1 MTCKFSIEA
10 KIEVKESNIHSSK
23 RNRRSPMPSFHVIR
37 PLLAPFAVVSAV
49 ALLSHYPELV
59 SAQGQL
65 HTPPKSTNVFTN
77 VKGGVDFRRSSTIN
91 AARVREMR
99 ELLAVESKM
108 EGVPGTSAT
117 MATNAAKANKQAVGV
132 IPAIGQVRY
141 ANTVAAATHSLLNE
155 INEATTIV
163 DRKSV
168 KDFQE

>member
-1 MTCKFSIEA
+1 
-10 KIEVKESNIHSSK
+10 
-23 RNRRSPMPSFHVIR
+23 MPSFHVIR

-77 VKGGVDFRRSSTIN
+77 VKGGGDFRRSSAIN
-91 AARVREMR
+91 AARVREMQ

-108 EGVPGTSAT
+108 EGVLSTSAA
-117 MATNAAKANKQAVGV
+117 MASNAAKSNKQAVGGV
-132 IPAIGQVRY
+132 TPAIGQVRY
-141 ANTVAAATHSLLNE
+141 ANAVAAATHSLLNE
-155 INEATTIV
+155 IHEATTIV

>member
-1 MTCKFSIEA
+1 
-10 KIEVKESNIHSSK
+10 
-23 RNRRSPMPSFHVIR
+23 MPSFHVIR

-77 VKGGVDFRRSSTIN
+77 VKGGGDFRRSGSAIN
-91 AARVREMR
+91 ASRVREMQ

-108 EGVPGTSAT
+108 EGVLSTSAA
-117 MATNAAKANKQAVGV
+117 MASNAAKPNKQAVGGV
-132 IPAIGQVRY
+132 TPAIGQVRY

-155 INEATTIV
+155 IHEATTIV

>member
-1 MTCKFSIEA
+1 MQILDRSEDRSQRGASF
-10 KIEVKESNIHSSK
+10 NSSK
-23 RNRRSPMPSFHVIR
+23 RNRRSPMPSFQVIR

-77 VKGGVDFRRSSTIN
+77 VKGGGDFRRSSAIN
-91 AARVREMR
+91 AARVREMQ

-108 EGVPGTSAT
+108 EGVVPGTSAT
-117 MATNAAKANKQAVGV
+117 MASNAAKANTQAVGV
-132 IPAIGQVRY
+132 TPAIGQVRY
-141 ANTVAAATHSLLNE
+141 ANAVAAATHSLLNE